1 MSNQFFHSFM
11 PSPNLCL
18 LLKWEIYI
26 NLGWTDCSFLPDRR
40 LPIFKKVWSAEFDF
54 GQYQFFFNWNVAK
67 HSKVAE
73 LTTEERQLLNAKITW
88 WSGLS
93 VKTLSWENRIGEWL
107 IFRPLLKIKDLN
119 QNSGNKISFTFKYWL
134 ISDLPKLKKLVPINW
149 CTPKLTFYHAEKA
162 SAGSIFSILTH
173 QVIYLYLIVD
183 PQTMLLV
190 KLVKITLFVVSHW

>member
-1 MSNQFFHSFM
+1 MCFSWNGKSILTWGELIAVF
-11 PSPNLCL
+11 CL
-18 LLKWEIYI
+18 IVDYRFLKKSDLLNSILA
-26 NLGWTDCSFLPDRR
+26 NTN
-40 LPIFKKVWSAEFDF
+40 
-54 GQYQFFFNWNVAK
+54 FFFNWNVAK

-190 KLVKITLFVVSHW
+190 KLVKIILFVVSHW